1 MMMKMMRLLAQSEW
15 PSNNS
20 MQRTAL
26 RAAADAERWLA
37 IPSAMR
43 GIIRVW
49 KALSL
54 RAKNHLL
61 NTLEIKKYQLF
72 SGNKCSRGLFLTST
86 SLK

>member
-72 SGNKCSRGLFLTST
+72 RATNAQGDCF
-86 SLK
+86 